1 MFTSLKN
8 RKIGTYI
15 WLISIPS
22 LAGFFLL
29 LGLVY
34 YHFQSQNQL
43 IKNLT
48 NQIES
53 QAKLNPSQS
62 GLLTDVTTEQ
72 TKSLENIYFMLKVLT
87 LIEIGCIFWSVSAM
101 ISGVTK
107 RVEQMAGE
115 MAASAANITQN
126 IQAQEGM
133 AMEQASSVNETTA
146 TIDELGASARQ
157 TAQQTEGVAAAARR
171 ALDLAEIGMK
181 AVDKTLAE
189 MSTLNTTVS
198 AIAEKTARLSQQI
211 SQIRNISSLVG
222 DLASQTN
229 MLALNAAVE
238 AVRAGEHG
246 KGFAVVASEIRKLA
260 DQSQKSTER
269 ISILVADIQTAINS
283 TVLVTEKGTNTVA
296 TTVKIAE
303 DTAGAFQGVTSA
315 IDNITVST
323 EQISLSANQQAIA
336 IGQVANAMNDL
347 NGLALQ
353 TAKAIVE
360 VKASTEQLNSLAQY
374 MKTIA

>member
-1 MFTSLKN
+1 MFNNQKS

-15 WLISIPS
+15 WFISIPY

-34 YHFQSQNQL
+34 YHFHSQNQL

-48 NQIES
+48 NQIEA

-62 GLLTDVTTEQ
+62 GFLTDVTTEQ
-72 TKSLENIYFMLKVLT
+72 TKALENIYLILKVLT
-87 LIEIGCIFWSVSAM
+87 LIEIGGIFWSVSAM

-133 AMEQASSVNETTA
+133 ATQQASSVNETTA

-157 TAQQTEGVAAAARR
+157 TAQQTEGLAAAARR

-189 MSTLNTTVS
+189 MSNLNTTVS
-198 AIAEKTARLSQQI
+198 AIAEQTARLSQQI
-211 SQIRNISSLVG
+211 SQIRNISGLVG

-283 TVLVTEKGTNTVA
+283 TVLVTEKGTNSVA

-323 EQISLSANQQAIA
+323 KQISLSANQQAIA
-336 IGQVANAMNDL
+336 IGQVASAMNDL
-347 NGLALQ
+347 NRLALQ
-353 TAKAIVE
+353 AAKAIVE